1 MRFYEDFHVG
11 ETEVVGHYDV
21 SREEIVEFASRWDP
35 RPFHIDDA
43 AAAKSVF
50 GGLSASSCH
59 TYAITARLTFES
71 GRDVAAAANL
81 KTELR
86 FPAAVRPGDRLT
98 LVSECL
104 ERRLS
109 GSQPGVG
116 IVKSQSRLVNQDDVV
131 VLFMDTVSM
140 IRLRDSA
147 GEYAEESAKESAKEA
162 ANDLGDNS
170 GRGNA

>member
-1 MRFYEDFHVG
+1 MRYYEDFQVG
-11 ETEVVGHYDV
+11 DTEVVGHYDV

-98 LVSECL
+98 LLTECL
-104 ERRLS
+104 DQRLS
-109 GSQPGVG
+109 RSQPGVG
-116 IVKSQSRLVNQDDVV
+116 IVTAQSRLVNQDDVV

-140 IRLRDSA
+140 IRRRDDA
-147 GEYAEESAKESAKEA
+147 GEYAGHSGREP
-162 ANDLGDNS
+162 GDTP
-170 GRGNA
+170 GRGNG

>member
-1 MRFYEDFHVG
+1 MRYYEDFQVG
-11 ETEVVGHYDV
+11 DTEVVGHYDV
-21 SREEIVEFASRWDP
+21 SREEIVEFASCWDP

-98 LVSECL
+98 LVTECR

-109 GSQPGVG
+109 GSKPGVG
-116 IVKSQSRLVNQDDVV
+116 IVTSQSRLVNQDDVV

-147 GEYAEESAKESAKEA
+147 WEYAEEPA
-162 ANDLGDNS
+162 DTS

>member
-1 MRFYEDFHVG
+1 MRFYEDFQVG

-43 AAAKSVF
+43 AAANSVF

-104 ERRLS
+104 EHRLS
-109 GSQPGVG
+109 QSNPGVG

-140 IRLRDSA
+140 IRLRDAA
-147 GEYAEESAKESAKEA
+147 GEYAEESAEEA
-162 ANDLGDNS
+162 ANDSGENS

>member
-1 MRFYEDFHVG
+1 MRFYEDFQVG

-43 AAAKSVF
+43 AAANSVF

-104 ERRLS
+104 EHRLS
-109 GSQPGVG
+109 QSHPGLG
-116 IVKSQSRLVNQDDVV
+116 IVTAQSRLVNQDEEV

-140 IRLRDSA
+140 IRLRDAA
-147 GEYAEESAKESAKEA
+147 GEYADEA
-162 ANDLGDNS
+162 ARDSSEKTD
-170 GRGNA
+170 

>member
-1 MRFYEDFHVG
+1 MRFYEDFHIG
-11 ETEVVGHYDV
+11 EIEVVGHYDV
-21 SREEIVEFASRWDP
+21 SREEIVEFATRWDP

-43 AAAKSVF
+43 AAKNSIF

-59 TYAITARLTFES
+59 TYAITARLAYES

-104 ERRLS
+104 EHRLS
-109 GSQPGVG
+109 RSHPGLG
-116 IVKSQSRLVNQDDVV
+116 IVTAQSRLVNQNEEV

-140 IRLRDSA
+140 IRLRDAA
-147 GEYAEESAKESAKEA
+147 GEYAEEA
-162 ANDLGDNS
+162 AHDSKG
-170 GRGNA
+170 GTA